1 MLVVSTLSSYDMT
14 FSQKEF
20 TLCCCTLTFR
30 ILHFEVYDI
39 LKCKNFLISF
49 PDELGNFKQKIFT
62 FHNVRFFTFYSNGH
76 LGLATHYIS
85 KSWLILNFLRYSV
98 FIEVGYLFILCYIWK
113 NSIFISYRS
122 TKVAFSHFLSEK
134 IHGNFVSRGNFMN
147 FGWMKFEKI
156 SKFST
161 IHSQKIGVCIL
172 EFLQTQLLCFS
183 FFFNRLK

>member
-1 MLVVSTLSSYDMT
+1 MRHK
-14 FSQKEF
+14 QR
-20 TLCCCTLTFR
+20 LCCCTLTFR
-30 ILHFEVYDI
+30 ILHFRVLTFWNVKKI
-39 LKCKNFLISF
+39 IGFL
-49 PDELGNFKQKIFT
+49 DELGNFKQKNFT
-62 FHNVRFFTFYSNGH
+62 FHNVRFFTFYSNGP

-113 NSIFISYRS
+113 NSIFTSYRS

-161 IHSQKIGVCIL
+161 IHSQKIGVCSTRISANL
-172 EFLQTQLLCFS
+172 AAL
-183 FFFNRLK
+183 FFFLF